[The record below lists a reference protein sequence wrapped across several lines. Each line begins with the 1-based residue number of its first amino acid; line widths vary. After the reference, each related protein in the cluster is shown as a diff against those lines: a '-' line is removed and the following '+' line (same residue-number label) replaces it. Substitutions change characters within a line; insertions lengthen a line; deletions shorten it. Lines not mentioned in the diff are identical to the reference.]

1 MTSVAEMRE
10 ILSEAVLSASRD
22 TLLEIADILQ
32 TDAMGRPLD
41 FDDE

>member
-1 MTSVAEMRE
+1 MTSVSEMRE
-10 ILSEAVLSASRD
+10 ILADAVMGASRD